1 MKGKHIIRRSFIAG
15 LLVWLPILVTYA
27 IIKFIIDLF
36 DGTLSLLPHG
46 YQPEQIFGRDIPG
59 LGFLFTIIVIFL
71 TGLLIANFIGHRI
84 VEFWEKLLA
93 KIPLI
98 RSIYMAVKQVTHAFV
113 QPKGESFRKVL
124 LVEYPRK
131 GLWSIGF
138 QTASQFQGIPLEH
151 EMVAVF
157 IPTTP
162 NPTSGFLILTP
173 KEDVIPLKM
182 TVEEAF
188 KVIISLGV
196 MMPKHDIKSPDMP
209 KRE

>member
-15 LLVWLPILVTYA
+15 LLVWLPILVTYV
-27 IIKFIIDLF
+27 IIKFIINLF
-36 DGTLSLLPHG
+36 DGTLSLLPHRF
-46 YQPEQIFGRDIPG
+46 QPQQLFGHDIPG
-59 LGFLFTIIVIFL
+59 IGFLFTIIVIFL
-71 TGLLIANFIGHRI
+71 TGLLIANFIGNRL
-84 VEFWEKLLA
+84 VEGWEKLLA

-138 QTASQFQGIPLEH
+138 QTASQFKGIPLEH
-151 EMVAVF
+151 EMLAVF

-162 NPTSGFLILTP
+162 NPTSGFLILAP
-173 KEDVIPLKM
+173 KEDTIVLSM

-196 MMPKHDIKSPDMP
+196 MMPKHDIKPPDMP
-209 KRE
+209 RRE

>member
-1 MKGKHIIRRSFIAG
+1 
-15 LLVWLPILVTYA
+15 VDY
-27 IIKFIIDLF
+27 
-36 DGTLSLLPHG
+36 
-46 YQPEQIFGRDIPG
+46 
-59 LGFLFTIIVIFL
+59 
-71 TGLLIANFIGHRI
+71 
-84 VEFWEKLLA
+84 
-93 KIPLI
+93 PL
-98 RSIYMAVKQVTHAFV
+98 
-113 QPKGESFRKVL
+113 
-124 LVEYPRK
+124 K

-138 QTASQFQGIPLEH
+138 QTASQFKGIPLEH

-196 MMPKHDIKSPDMP
+196 MMPKHDIKSPDTP
-209 KRE
+209 KRK

>member
-1 MKGKHIIRRSFIAG
+1 MKKHIIRRSFVAG
-15 LLVWLPILVTYA
+15 LLVWLPILVTYV

-36 DGTLSLLPHG
+36 DGTLSLLPHRL
-46 YQPEQIFGRDIPG
+46 QPTQLFGHNIPG
-59 LGFLFTIIVIFL
+59 LGFLFTLIIIFL

-84 VEFWEKLLA
+84 VATWEKLLA

-113 QPKGESFRKVL
+113 QPKGESFRQVL
-124 LVEYPRK
+124 LIEYPRK

-138 QTASQFQGIPLEH
+138 QTASQFKGIPLEH

-162 NPTSGFLILTP
+162 NPTSGFLILAP
-173 KEDVIPLKM
+173 KENVIPLKM
-182 TVEEAF
+182 TIEEAF

-196 MMPKHDIKSPDMP
+196 MMPKHDIKTDQ
-209 KRE
+209 KTV